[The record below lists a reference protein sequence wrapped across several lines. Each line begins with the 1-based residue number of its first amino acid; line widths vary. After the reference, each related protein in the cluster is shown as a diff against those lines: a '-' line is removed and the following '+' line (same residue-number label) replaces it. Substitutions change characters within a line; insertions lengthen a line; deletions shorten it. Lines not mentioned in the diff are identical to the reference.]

1 MNEQINNKPDF
12 APERGGP
19 GSLRPAKKRKSR
31 AVDLTGKQFG
41 KLTVL
46 ERAPNKPGGNTKWIC
61 QCECGRRCTVTSYKL
76 IHGIQY
82 CCGCET
88 KSHPKDITGQ
98 KFRMLTALYPT
109 DRRDYKGGVIWHCRC
124 DCGNELDVSYNNL
137 KFGEMVSCGCRK
149 KETSRQLV
157 NYIDYVAGTAASRLV
172 NREPTVRSRTGVRG
186 VFMSRGRYVAVI
198 SIQGKSYY
206 LGSYTDLETAKEVR
220 KEAEHAVF
228 DEFLDYFKEWKEKD
242 PEWKRNN
249 PIELH
254 VEKDDSNRFR
264 ITVGPDLSD
273 TGEKKQQPVR
283 KARRNKGIQ
292 TRGEETLVWEG

>member
-1 MNEQINNKPDF
+1 
-12 APERGGP
+12 
-19 GSLRPAKKRKSR
+19 
-31 AVDLTGKQFG
+31 
-41 KLTVL
+41 
-46 ERAPNKPGGNTKWIC
+46 
-61 QCECGRRCTVTSYKL
+61 
-76 IHGIQY
+76 
-82 CCGCET
+82 
-88 KSHPKDITGQ
+88 
-98 KFRMLTALYPT
+98 
-109 DRRDYKGGVIWHCRC
+109 
-124 DCGNELDVSYNNL
+124 
-137 KFGEMVSCGCRK
+137 
-149 KETSRQLV
+149 
-157 NYIDYVAGTAASRLV
+157 
-172 NREPTVRSRTGVRG
+172 
-186 VFMSRGRYVAVI
+186 MSRGRYVAVI

-254 VEKDDSNRFR
+254 VEKNDSNRFR

-273 TGEKKQQPVR
+273 TGEKQQQPVR